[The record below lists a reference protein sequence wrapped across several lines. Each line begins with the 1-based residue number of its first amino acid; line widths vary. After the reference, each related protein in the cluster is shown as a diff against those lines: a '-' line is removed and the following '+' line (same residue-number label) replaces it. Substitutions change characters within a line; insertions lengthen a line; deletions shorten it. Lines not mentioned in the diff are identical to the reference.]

1 MISNLKVCCIQKVI
15 PLAFDESLSYLE
27 TLLGVL
33 NKLNETIDEVNKM
46 AEVVDNI
53 NVNFDEINKQIALIN
68 AKLTEIENNFDV
80 FEDRIKNEVDIELS
94 NMYNQ
99 VVTLMNQYQT
109 IFNNNLATLRTDL
122 EAEIQSI
129 ELGNVIA
136 YNPTTGEYE
145 NVSKVIQDVYDA
157 LRNNSVTCSEFDAL
171 ELTATEYDA
180 LQISAYNFDVN
191 GKTFLLGQ

>member
-68 AKLTEIENNFDV
+68 AKLIEIENNFDL
-80 FEDRIKNEVDIELS
+80 FEERIKNEVDIELS

-109 IFNNNLATLRTDL
+109 IFNNNLTILRNDL
-122 EAEIQSI
+122 EAEIQAI

-136 YNPTTGEYE
+136 YNPTTGEYG

-191 GKTFLLGQ
+191 GKTFLLGL

>member
-1 MISNLKVCCIQKVI
+1 MISNIKVCCIQKVI

-53 NVNFDEINKQIALIN
+53 NVNFDDINNKIALIN
-68 AKLTEIENNFDV
+68 AKLVEIENDFEI
-80 FEDRIKNEVDIELS
+80 FEDRIKNDVKQEMSLL
-94 NMYNQ
+94 YNR
-99 VVTLMNQYQT
+99 VVTLLNEYQT
-109 IFNNNLATLRTDL
+109 IFNGNLNALRTDL
-122 EAEIQSI
+122 ESQIRAI
-129 ELGNVIA
+129 ELGNVDA

-145 NVSKVIQDVYDA
+145 NINKVIMDIYDT
-157 LRNNSVTCSEFDAL
+157 LRNNSITCSEFDAL

-180 LQISAYNFDVN
+180 LEISAYNFDVN
-191 GKTFLLGQ
+191 GKTFLLGD